1 MKRTYHFLPKSAKSQ
16 GSSWSW
22 RLRTR
27 ADERLEELLCDLGLR
42 VTASDCEGCFWAE
55 WIWVEW
61 LEFQRSSATQMML
74 LAFGPIDTDSWEKTK
89 TITNKT
95 RCFCMS
101 FFSSFFCLEPPA
113 QGPNLPYV
121 FFASCRWSDPAA
133 DLLAGLGPRC
143 APAAA
148 RSVGEANVLIDSVWL
163 PFNMFFF

>member
-74 LAFGPIDTDSWEKTK
+74 LAFEPSDTDSWAKTK

-101 FFSSFFCLEPPA
+101 FFSSFFVWNHQPKVPTCHMFSLLPVGGVILLRIFLQDLVHDAPP
-113 QGPNLPYV
+113 
-121 FFASCRWSDPAA
+121 R
-133 DLLAGLGPRC
+133 LLDQLVRPM
-143 APAAA
+143 
-148 RSVGEANVLIDSVWL
+148 SS
-163 PFNMFFF
+163 